1 MVQSTFS
8 ASKAKDIVDL
18 RRATNNG
25 FVDLTNQINSVLS
38 SIFVF
43 STVSSAA
50 FIPPTPKNGDEMWIN
65 SAVDIVLTDGTTYT
79 AGSVY
84 KRLGTAWV
92 DTGITSV

>member
-8 ASKAKDIVDL
+8 AAKAKDIVDL
-18 RRATNNG
+18 RRATNNS
-25 FVDLTNQINSVLS
+25 FVDLVNQINSES
-38 SIFVF
+38 SNRFVF

-50 FIPPTPKNGDEMWIN
+50 FIPPTPNNGDEMWI
-65 SAVDIVLTDGTTYT
+65 SSQVDIVLTDGTTYT